1 MARNLV
7 HKKTFAGWTT
17 KYIESNFKE
26 KLSSKTI
33 SKNVLG
39 ISDPTYIVNQAAI
52 IYIKLRDTAILI
64 NHSFSLQLLLRITI
78 AFISIVTSLF
88 LIAIRF
94 SKANV
99 SEESQTSINVMFTT
113 WAFFNALNVAGSI
126 WITSATCNEVKIIQR
141 YVYCTLL
148 KVWKSFSLKAVKIK
162 LNILVNCLVL
172 TRKYIDYKISGCHK
186 FTFFV
191 SLPLNFARQSN

>member
-1 MARNLV
+1 MVLSINSD
-7 HKKTFAGWTT
+7 KMSTGWTT

-39 ISDPTYIVNQAAI
+39 ISDPTFIVNQAAI

-99 SEESQTSINVMFTT
+99 SEDSQTNINIMFTT
-113 WAFFNALNVAGSI
+113 WAFFNALDVAGSI
-126 WITSATCNEVKIIQR
+126 WITSATCNEVS
-141 YVYCTLL
+141 T
-148 KVWKSFSLKAVKIK
+148 
-162 LNILVNCLVL
+162 LVN
-172 TRKYIDYKISGCHK
+172 S
-186 FTFFV
+186 
-191 SLPLNFARQSN
+191 PLGKEW